1 MRINIDKW
9 LDKVEIKKSDIIRRE
24 EMEKLYRPFKRK
36 IKAIEF
42 IQRFFRK
49 RRNRKKLKPIFN
61 FNRDNNDKLKFVL
74 QKKSLI
80 NQDFSLVKGTHHF

>member
-42 IQRFFRK
+42 IQRYFRNRK
-49 RRNRKKLKPIFN
+49 NRKKLKPIFS
-61 FNRDNNDKLKFVL
+61 FDRDNNDKLKFVL

-80 NQDFSLVKGTHHF
+80 HQDFSLVKGTHHF

>member
-42 IQRFFRK
+42 IQRYFRNRK
-49 RRNRKKLKPIFN
+49 NRKKLKPIFS
-61 FNRDNNDKLKFVL
+61 FDRDNNDKLKFVL
-74 QKKSLI
+74 
-80 NQDFSLVKGTHHF
+80 